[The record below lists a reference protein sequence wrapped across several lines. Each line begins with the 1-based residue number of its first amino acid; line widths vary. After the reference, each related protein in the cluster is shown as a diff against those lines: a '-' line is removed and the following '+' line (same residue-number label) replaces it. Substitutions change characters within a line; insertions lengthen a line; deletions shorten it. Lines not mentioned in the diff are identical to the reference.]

1 LLCGGLVFGVGAMA
15 GGLLIPVTGHHALLS
30 ILCCA
35 VLTGCMHGVNVMLI
49 CMIPPFFKQTGRVST
64 VSGLLNACTYVGSAL
79 STYGVALLSE
89 QFDWSVT
96 LWVWLGIAVMGT
108 LVCLCTVKPWKRFV
122 KENIPD

>member
-1 LLCGGLVFGVGAMA
+1 
-15 GGLLIPVTGHHALLS
+15 
-30 ILCCA
+30 
-35 VLTGCMHGVNVMLI
+35 
-49 CMIPPFFKQTGRVST
+49 MIPPFFKHTGRVST